1 MSDNPLKLKRI
12 DHVEFYT
19 GNAKQAAYYYRQA
32 FGFSQFAYSG
42 LETGVRDASSYALRQ
57 GKANFVFTSP
67 LSIDHPSTEHVRRH
81 GDGVHDIAFEVDD
94 VDSAFEYVVSR
105 GAVVG
110 VALDA
115 WMITPGWKRGKTTPQ
130 SANLHLANLV
140 DHIDHYCQLAGN
152 ARHIGIG
159 SDLDGTFGT
168 EQTPQDVSSIA
179 DLQRF
184 PDLLSARGFSQ
195 SDIEGVMSGNFLGLL
210 RRALS
215 PSPSNDASKRA

>member
-105 GAVVG
+105 GAVPAMAAGHDRRCTWPRPTRCDSYIRRHHSLVHF
-110 VALDA
+110 ATRLCWLFHA
-115 WMITPGWKRGKTTPQ
+115 WLRIRQ
-130 SANLHLANLV
+130 R
-140 DHIDHYCQLAGN
+140 
-152 ARHIGIG
+152 AR
-159 SDLDGTFGT
+159 
-168 EQTPQDVSSIA
+168 Q
-179 DLQRF
+179 
-184 PDLLSARGFSQ
+184 
-195 SDIEGVMSGNFLGLL
+195 
-210 RRALS
+210 
-215 PSPSNDASKRA
+215 